1 MGPYELYAEGGEG
14 RKDQDNQERK
24 ENTEHVWKT
33 E

>member
-1 MGPYELYAEGGEG
+1 MGPYELYAEGEG